1 MGSVDRECAAVH
13 SGLRSGSALKRAPP
27 AQRAAVLLRPTEQN
41 LRMMRHASHL
51 RAAARAVGVAV
62 IAALTFSA
70 CAAGSASGAGNASG
84 ATPTGPTRVVIDIA
98 GTEVTVPEHPERV
111 VALSEP
117 ALDGLLAL
125 GVTPIGTVTGRGQSA
140 VPNYLAELAGE
151 VPALGGIAQPNFEA
165 IGAAQPDLI
174 VVDGASVNNNPPV
187 IAALR
192 QIAPVVYTGYARGD
206 WKVNFRHVADAL
218 NMVDAGEEV
227 IAAYEG
233 RIAAARPQLSEYAD
247 STFSPVAFRGSA
259 SERSRPRSSW
269 AGLWCGWCCAG
280 RDPPPPHRALHPYT
294 PKHRPPKVCRP
305 AGPLPREHLV
315 ATRGAAAVSRP
326 ARRCTAGEPGGGQQP
341 DSARTRL
348 AAADRP
354 RRQL

>member
-1 MGSVDRECAAVH
+1 
-13 SGLRSGSALKRAPP
+13 
-27 AQRAAVLLRPTEQN
+27 
-41 LRMMRHASHL
+41 MRHASHL

-70 CAAGSASGAGNASG
+70 CAAGSASG

-151 VPALGGIAQPNFEA
+151 VPVLGGIAQPNFEA

-174 VVDGASVNNNPPV
+174 VVDGTSVNNNPPV

-192 QIAPVVYTGYARGD
+192 QIAPVVYTGYAGGD

-218 NMVDAGEEV
+218 NMVDVGEEV

-247 STFSPVAFRGSA
+247 STFSIVRWQGNSA
-259 SERSRPRSSW
+259 AQASATP
-269 AGLWCGWCCAG
+269 A
-280 RDPPPPHRALHPYT
+280 RAAALTSTT
-294 PKHRPPKVCRP
+294 PK
-305 AGPLPREHLV
+305 
-315 ATRGAAAVSRP
+315 TP
-326 ARRCTAGEPGGGQQP
+326 ARRRWQCPALANSKRSRTTASFSSTVRHGHRP
-341 DSARTRL
+341 
-348 AAADRP
+348 AA
-354 RRQL
+354 QS